1 MISFDTNN
9 GGILTVHQDK
19 HDEPVKVTSSNSG
32 TTYISAGDFITMIN
46 WYRYQKDNGNERLEF

>member
-19 HDEPVKVTSSNSG
+19 HDNQLEVMSSNIG
-32 TTYISAGDFITMIN
+32 TFYISAADFVSMLN
-46 WYRYQKDNGNERLEF
+46 WYRYQKDIGNKNLEF